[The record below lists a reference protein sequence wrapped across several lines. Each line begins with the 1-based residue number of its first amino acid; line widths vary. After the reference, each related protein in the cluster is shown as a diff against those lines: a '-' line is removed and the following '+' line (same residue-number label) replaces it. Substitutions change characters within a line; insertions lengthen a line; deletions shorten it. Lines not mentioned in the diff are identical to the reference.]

1 MFIVM
6 KILLTGA
13 TGFIGTNFILQMYNK
28 YEIIAL
34 ARKSSNINKIK
45 NYCKIYYYD
54 ETNSSIED
62 IFINEKIDGIVHL
75 ASIVPTTTN
84 PTDNIINLINA
95 NIILGTFVL
104 QNARQYGV
112 SFFINTT
119 THLLYTDSLDYLPS
133 NLYAATKKAFEDIM
147 SYYTLVSDGV
157 FVNLLLFNVY
167 GNNDPST
174 RLFNLLSGIAETN
187 KELLMSDGTQIV
199 DYSHVYDVVNGFDCL
214 IELIQKDP
222 EFCKNKIFSLKGK
235 ERKSLKEV
243 VMLYEEVLGKKL
255 NIKWGARALREL
267 EIMQPWEGG
276 EKLPNWEQKISLKE
290 GFLKM
295 INEK

>member
-1 MFIVM
+1 M
-6 KILLTGA
+6 KILVTGA
-13 TGFIGTNFILQMYNK
+13 TGFIGTNFILQMHDR

-34 ARKSSNINKIK
+34 VRKSSNIDKIK
-45 NYCKIYYYD
+45 DYCKIYYYD
-54 ETNSSIED
+54 ETNNSIKN
-62 IFINEKIDGIVHL
+62 IFIGEKIDGVVHL
-75 ASIVPTTTN
+75 ASIVPTATN
-84 PTDNIINLINA
+84 PSDDIVKLIQA
-95 NIILGTFVL
+95 NIVLGAFIL
-104 QNARQYGV
+104 QNVKQYSI

-119 THLLYTDSLDYLPS
+119 TYLLYADGLQFLPS

-147 SYYTLVSDGV
+147 TYYALVSNGV
-157 FVNLLLFNVY
+157 FANLLLFNVY

-174 RLFNLLSGIAETN
+174 RLFNLLNEIVETD
-187 KELLMSDGTQIV
+187 KELPMGDGSQVV
-199 DYSHVYDVVNGFDCL
+199 DYSHVYDVINGFDCL

-255 NIKWGARALREL
+255 NIKWGARAPRKL
-267 EIMQPWEGG
+267 EVMQPWEGG
-276 EKLPNWEQKISLKE
+276 EKLPNWEQKISLRE

>member
-1 MFIVM
+1 M

-13 TGFIGTNFILQMYNK
+13 TGFIGTNFILQLYGK
-28 YEIIAL
+28 YELIAL
-34 ARKSSNINKIK
+34 VRRSSNINKIK
-45 NYCKIYYYD
+45 DYCKIYYYD
-54 ETNSSIED
+54 GTIDSIED
-62 IFINEKIDGIVHL
+62 IFKKEKIDGVVHL
-75 ASIVPTTTN
+75 ASIVPTTMKPSN
-84 PTDNIINLINA
+84 DIVELIYA
-95 NIILGTFVL
+95 NIILGTFVV
-104 QNARQYGV
+104 QNVKKYNV

-119 THLLYTDSLDYLPS
+119 TYLLYSNSLFYLPF

-147 SYYTLVSDGV
+147 YYFALISNSVLT
-157 FVNLLLFNVY
+157 NILLFNIY

-174 RLFNLLSGIAETN
+174 RLFQVLDKISKTN
-187 KELLMSDGTQIV
+187 EELLMSDGTQIV
-199 DYSHVYDVVNGFDCL
+199 DYSHIYDVINGFDCL

-255 NIKWGARALREL
+255 NIKWGARPQRDL
-267 EIMQPWEGG
+267 EIMIPWEGG
-276 EKLPNWEQKISLKE
+276 EKLPNWEQKISLRE
-290 GFLKM
+290 GFVKM